1 MYENYSLEDDIR
13 EFDRI
18 YEGWENESLE
28 DKKIITHEE
37 MEKRII
43 EIINEIYDEDV

>member
-28 DKKIITHEE
+28 DKKLYTLEDIKERLIQ
-37 MEKRII
+37 
-43 EIINEIYDEDV
+43 IINEIYDE

>member
-1 MYENYSLEDDIR
+1 MYEGYSLEDDIR

-18 YEGWENESLE
+18 YEGWENEPLE

-43 EIINEIYDEDV
+43 EIINEIYDE